1 MRAVGIIVEYNPL
14 HHGHVHHFREAK
26 SKTGADAVVAVM
38 SGHFL
43 QRGEPAVVDKWARTE
58 MALRIGVDLVLEL
71 PVAYSCQPAEWFA
84 YGAVTALERTGVV
97 DSLCFGSECGDIGA
111 LERIASLLADEPEPF
126 RRLLRARLKEG
137 VSYPKAYAAAAAE
150 ALESDFAAAPDT
162 EALLA
167 QPNNTLGLHYLIAM
181 KRIGSRMTALT
192 IPRIKAGYHDP
203 LPSDA
208 AIASATAI
216 RRLIESDGGLEAIRP
231 FVPDTT
237 LTVLQREFAAGR
249 GPIAWER
256 LAVPLFHAL
265 LAAPPD
271 RLAQFSEVEEGL
283 EHRIR
288 DALATCEPDRG
299 LSVEQLLDRL
309 KTKRYTRTKLQR
321 MLTRILLGHEREW
334 LSRERLAGGTPY
346 LRVLGFSETGR
357 ALLRRMKQTASVPVL
372 VRVPREAPPFLRLDV
387 RASGVYSLAY
397 RSPRAGD
404 MLRDYW
410 QAPIR
415 L

>member
-26 SKTGADAVVAVM
+26 SKAGADAVVAVM

-43 QRGEPAVVDKWARTE
+43 QRGEPAIVDKWARAE

-97 DSLCFGSECGDIGA
+97 DSVCFGSECGDIA
-111 LERIASLLADEPEPF
+111 VLDRIASLLADEPEPF
-126 RRLLRARLKEG
+126 RRRLRARLKEG
-137 VSYPKAYAAAAAE
+137 ASYPKAYASAAVE
-150 ALESDFAAAPDT
+150 ALGAEAAAPEL
-162 EALLA
+162 EALLG

-181 KRIGSRMTALT
+181 KRIGSRMTAMT

-216 RRLIESDGGLEAIRP
+216 RNLIETDGRLDAIRP

-237 LTVLQREFAAGR
+237 FAVLQREFAAGR
-249 GPIAWER
+249 GPVTWER
-256 LAVPLFHAL
+256 LAAPLFHAL
-265 LAAPPD
+265 LTIPPE
-271 RLAQFSEVEEGL
+271 RLAQFCEVEEGL

-288 DALATCEPDRG
+288 DALASCESDRE
-299 LSVEQLLDRL
+299 LSVEHLLDRL

-334 LSRERLAGGTPY
+334 LSRERLQAGTPY
-346 LRVLGFSETGR
+346 LRVLGFTETGR
-357 ALLRRMKQTASVPVL
+357 ALLRRMKQTAAVPVL
-372 VRVPREAPPFLRLDV
+372 VRVDREAPPLLQLDV

-404 MLRDYW
+404 ALRDYR